1 MKKNK
6 KNKSKYFWLS
16 IYMIII
22 LKLNDDFDLLKLKV
36 SDVRTLKEMKRM
48 RMRKVNVN
56 ETKVRNLYNKLKK
69 IIGTYHPSD
78 NMTMIDKAFNIAN
91 NAHKGQCRKSG
102 EPFIIHPLAVAI
114 ILANLK
120 LDKETIAAALLHDVV
135 EDTEV
140 TNADIEAVFGHEV
153 MFLVDGVTK
162 LAKLSTEATKE
173 EIKLESF
180 RKLILATA
188 EDIRVI
194 IIKLADRLHNMQTL
208 EFQTHSKQLEIANET
223 MDIYSPIAQRLGIS
237 VLKIELEDLAF
248 KYLFPNEYREI
259 KTKISETSKE
269 RNKHIGKIV
278 KRIKVNLGDAE
289 IDAEVNSE
297 MKHLFSIYRKMI
309 NKMKTIDEIYD
320 IFAIKIIVDNVKD
333 CYVVMGLL
341 HSIYK
346 PIPGRFKDYIA
357 IPKENMYQSLHTTLI
372 SDDGTLFEVQIR
384 TKEMDDIA
392 NYGILA
398 NWKYGEKGVD
408 AKEVLKS
415 QKEKSY
421 WLNQILEW
429 QKDITDNHEFIN
441 LVKSDFNIFT
451 EIISCFTPKGD
462 VKQLPKGSTVID
474 FAYAIHSDIGNKAC
488 KALVNGKE
496 RNIDYILKSGDRV
509 DIIIDK
515 NSKGPSLEWLRFVKT
530 SNAKNKI
537 KKWYKE
543 INKEKTETVLTDNIK
558 YKLAKCCLPIFDD
571 DIVGVITQKRGVIVH
586 RANCENVINGLR
598 VDDLKIVNMTWN
610 ALILR
615 ERYSAKVLVI
625 IENDNDN
632 VLKVLEYMA
641 KNHVEIR
648 SLNVECKQLLLEM
661 RMSLMIVDK
670 ITLQNLLVKLCG
682 LQYVLKAERI

>member
-1 MKKNK
+1 
-6 KNKSKYFWLS
+6 
-16 IYMIII
+16 
-22 LKLNDDFDLLKLKV
+22 
-36 SDVRTLKEMKRM
+36 
-48 RMRKVNVN
+48 
-56 ETKVRNLYNKLKK
+56 
-69 IIGTYHPSD
+69 
-78 NMTMIDKAFNIAN
+78 
-91 NAHKGQCRKSG
+91 
-102 EPFIIHPLAVAI
+102 
-114 ILANLK
+114 
-120 LDKETIAAALLHDVV
+120 
-135 EDTEV
+135 
-140 TNADIEAVFGHEV
+140 
-153 MFLVDGVTK
+153 
-162 LAKLSTEATKE
+162 
-173 EIKLESF
+173 
-180 RKLILATA
+180 
-188 EDIRVI
+188 
-194 IIKLADRLHNMQTL
+194 
-208 EFQTHSKQLEIANET
+208 
-223 MDIYSPIAQRLGIS
+223 
-237 VLKIELEDLAF
+237 
-248 KYLFPNEYREI
+248 
-259 KTKISETSKE
+259 
-269 RNKHIGKIV
+269 
-278 KRIKVNLGDAE
+278 
-289 IDAEVNSE
+289 
-297 MKHLFSIYRKMI
+297 
-309 NKMKTIDEIYD
+309 
-320 IFAIKIIVDNVKD
+320 
-333 CYVVMGLL
+333 MGLL

-372 SDDGTLFEVQIR
+372 SDDGTLFEVQIK

-670 ITLQNLLVKLCG
+670 STLQNLLEQICAVQYG
-682 LQYVLKAERI
+682 LKGERI